1 MTDFSKLPRDLI
13 EKVLKFYDEFQI
25 QSAIQRTAEFRALYS
40 PIWNNVL
47 SDVRTNT
54 PAYRVSTV
62 NYMGLHVN
70 LFLRLPDCDISN
82 FDMRAM
88 FNSWDY
94 TIRRSALGLPRSL
107 FYLQQ

>member
-1 MTDFSKLPRDLI
+1 MTEFSYLPRDLI
-13 EKVLKFYDEFQI
+13 EKILKFYDEFQI
-25 QSAIQRTAEFRALYS
+25 QAAIQRTIEFRTVYS
-40 PIWNNVL
+40 SLWNDVL
-47 SDVRTNT
+47 SDVRANT

-62 NYMGLHVN
+62 NYMGLRVN
-70 LFLRLPDCDISN
+70 MFLRLPDCDLST